1 MKQKLISTAGLVT
14 AIGLFILDCG
24 LSIHNLGCDVF
35 DLMKGR
41 RSVAE
46 GVEDMNGCF
55 GVLVSCG
62 TLF

>member
-1 MKQKLISTAGLVT
+1 MKQKLISTAGLVA
-14 AIGLFILDCG
+14 AIGSFILDCG

-41 RSVAE
+41 RSVGE

-55 GVLVSCG
+55 GVLVSRG